1 MMDKEVFLKYAPWL
15 AVAMAFFMQYNLF
28 VTPAQLEKTHREVLE
43 EVKAD
48 YASKE
53 VMNRLETQFNSM
65 NYKIDEIYK
74 MLNKKGGV

>member
-1 MMDKEVFLKYAPWL
+1 MMDKEAFLKYAPWL

-74 MLNKKGGV
+74 MLNKKGGL